1 MNTIKNK
8 LTLILLSFVI
18 FYSCKKEDKSSDKS
32 INLKNLQSDIKE
44 NTIKGGKTTT
54 LFSFNTA
61 KNTEIVKISGS
72 EVGEEDNFS
81 LVGHKNI
88 LLVSKY
94 KKNKPQQLIQNDT
107 LLISDYNHVTID
119 RQLFLR
125 KKIKNADYFLFA
137 LMESPLGNGD
147 HSLYLS
153 FIMLN
158 LNTLKYYTLKYEGE
172 PTLRSDNA
180 VDGKFLENTE
190 LDRNTAIK
198 NELYHFANKSKWVYN
213 PSEEEKDLNFY
224 KNFEQKWYEDN
235 YSKDG
240 KSSYPAVV
248 KSTYYSENLFQFNGR
263 GNDDGAIE
271 NADFKIVPYFRHN
284 LIGYDKNKK
293 LYFPITVES
302 CAHGCNKTVE
312 FLSDHEI
319 EVSYEMNVQQ
329 PDTIDLNK
337 IIFTNMP

>member
-1 MNTIKNK
+1 MNTIKSK
-8 LTLILLSFVI
+8 LILILLSFVI
-18 FYSCKKEDKSSDKS
+18 FYSCKKEDKNSGKSS
-32 INLKNLQSDIKE
+32 NLKNLQSDSKD
-44 NTIKGGKTTT
+44 NTIKGVKTTT
-54 LFSFNTA
+54 LFSFNTVE
-61 KNTEIVKISGS
+61 NTEIIKISGS
-72 EVGEEDNFS
+72 EVSEDDNFL
-81 LVGHKNI
+81 LVGDKNI

-125 KKIKNADYFLFA
+125 KKINNADYFLFA

-147 HSLYLS
+147 HGLYLS

-158 LNTLKYYTLKYEGE
+158 LNNLKYYTLKYEGE

-190 LDRNTAIK
+190 LDHNTAIK
-198 NELYHFANKSKWVYN
+198 NELYRFANKSKWIYS
-213 PSEEEKDLNFY
+213 PSEEEKDINFY

-235 YSKDG
+235 YTEDG

-248 KSTYYSENLFQFNGR
+248 KSTYYSEDLFQFNGR

-284 LIGYDKNKK
+284 LIGYDKNKR
-293 LYFPITVES
+293 LYFPIKVES
-302 CAHGCNKTVE
+302 CAHGCAKTIE
-312 FLSDHEI
+312 FLSEHEI

-337 IIFTNMP
+337 IIFTNRP

>member
-1 MNTIKNK
+1 MNTIKSK

-32 INLKNLQSDIKE
+32 SNLKNLQTDIKD
-44 NTIKGGKTTT
+44 NTIKGRKTTT
-54 LFSFNTA
+54 LFSFNTTE
-61 KNTEIVKISGS
+61 NTEIVKISGS
-72 EVGEEDNFS
+72 EVSEDDNFL
-81 LVGHKNI
+81 LVGDKNI
-88 LLVSKY
+88 LLVTKY
-94 KKNKPQQLIQNDT
+94 KKNKPQQLIQSDT

-125 KKIKNADYFLFA
+125 KKINNADYFLFA

-180 VDGKFLENTE
+180 VDGNFLENTE
-190 LDRNTAIK
+190 LDHNTAIK
-198 NELYHFANKSKWVYN
+198 NELYRFANKSKWIYS
-213 PSEEEKDLNFY
+213 PSEEEKDINFY

-235 YSKDG
+235 YTEDG

-248 KSTYYSENLFQFNGR
+248 KSTYYSEDLFQFNGR

-284 LIGYDKNKK
+284 LIGYDKNKR
-293 LYFPITVES
+293 LYFPIKVES
-302 CAHGCNKTVE
+302 CAHGCAKTIE
-312 FLSDHEI
+312 FLSEHEI

-337 IIFTNMP
+337 IIFTNRP